1 MVAGSI
7 LPVAFHK
14 NKLYFLFGK
23 ENELADT
30 PGWSD
35 FGGGVNKNETPY
47 HTALREGSEELT
59 GFLGDELLL
68 KKNKIIHKILWNTYN
83 VHIICIKYDENLPR
97 YFNNNH
103 DFLWNRINKQFLNK
117 TKLFE
122 KQQIKWFSIEDM
134 KNQRNCFR
142 TFYRNLVDILLNDS
156 HIIYTKV
163 QQLNKHTSKKYIKKN
178 TFTKYNKSTS
188 LKKKKYF
195 KRSIQTKKVN

>member
-14 NKLYFLFGK
+14 KKLYFLFGK

-59 GFLGDELLL
+59 GFLGDELIL
-68 KKNKIIHKILWNTYN
+68 KKHRIIHKILWKTYN
-83 VHIICIKYDENLPR
+83 LHIICIKYDENLPR

-103 DFLWNRINKQFLNK
+103 DFLWNRINKRFLNK

-122 KQQIKWFSIEDM
+122 KQEIKWFSIEDM

-156 HIIYTKV
+156 HIIYSKV
-163 QQLNKHTSKKYIKKN
+163 KKLNKNTSNKNTSKKYNNSKHVKK
-178 TFTKYNKSTS
+178 
-188 LKKKKYF
+188 
-195 KRSIQTKKVN
+195 SIQTKKIH

>member
-14 NKLYFLFGK
+14 NKLFFLFGK

-35 FGGGVNKNETPY
+35 FGGGVNNKETPY

-59 GFLGDELLL
+59 GFLGDETIL
-68 KKNKIIHKILWNTYN
+68 KKYNIIHKIMWNTYN
-83 VHIICIKYDENLPR
+83 LHIIVIPYDENLPR

-103 DFLWNRINKQFLNK
+103 TFLWKRLTKQFLNK

-122 KQQIKWFSIEDM
+122 KQEIKWFSVDDM
-134 KNQRNCFR
+134 KDQRSTFR
-142 TFYRNLVDILLNDS
+142 EFYRNILDIVIKDIPIFYN
-156 HIIYTKV
+156 KV
-163 QQLNKHTSKKYIKKN
+163 KQLNYKMNSTKKN
-178 TFTKYNKSTS
+178 NKLTRGKKMKYS
-188 LKKKKYF
+188 
-195 KRSIQTKKVN
+195 KRFVRTRGGKL